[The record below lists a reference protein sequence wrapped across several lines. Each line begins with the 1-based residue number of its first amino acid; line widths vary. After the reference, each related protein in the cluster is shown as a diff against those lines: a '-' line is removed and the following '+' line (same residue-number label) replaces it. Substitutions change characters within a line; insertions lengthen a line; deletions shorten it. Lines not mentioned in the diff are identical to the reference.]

1 MSKEQKKEQTISFHN
16 TPSFY
21 LEYVNNWLIH
31 ARKDKAAPA
40 QIAVLED
47 VLKLIDVALTVL
59 QPGPAA
65 PENKKQS

>member
-1 MSKEQKKEQTISFHN
+1 MPKTIEFHN
-16 TPSFY
+16 TPG
-21 LEYVNNWLIH
+21 LTREYVNNWLIH

-59 QPGPAA
+59 QHGPAA

>member
-1 MSKEQKKEQTISFHN
+1 MPKTIEFHN
-16 TPSFY
+16 TPG
-21 LEYVNNWLIH
+21 LTREYVNNWLVH
-31 ARKDKAAPA
+31 ARKEKAAPA

>member
-1 MSKEQKKEQTISFHN
+1 MPKTIEFHN
-16 TPSFY
+16 TPGLTREF
-21 LEYVNNWLIH
+21 VNNWLIH

-59 QPGPAA
+59 QPEPSAT
-65 PENKKQS
+65 ENKKQS

>member
-1 MSKEQKKEQTISFHN
+1 MPKTIEFHN
-16 TPSFY
+16 TPG
-21 LEYVNNWLIH
+21 LTREYVNNWLIH

-47 VLKLIDVALTVL
+47 ILKLIDVALTVL
-59 QPGPAA
+59 QPEPAA

>member
-1 MSKEQKKEQTISFHN
+1 MPKTIGFHN
-16 TPSFY
+16 TPG
-21 LEYVNNWLIH
+21 LVREYVNNWLIH

-47 VLKLIDVALTVL
+47 ISKLIDVALTVL

-65 PENKKQS
+65 PEDKKQS

>member
-1 MSKEQKKEQTISFHN
+1 MSKTIEFHN
-16 TPSFY
+16 TPGLTREF
-21 LEYVNNWLIH
+21 VNNWLTH

-59 QPGPAA
+59 QPGPADS
-65 PENKKQS
+65 EKKKQS